1 MTFTL
6 VSYTLSL
13 SYLLHA
19 CSVPSFVTRGLLF
32 LDMLAE
38 RQASD
43 QRHGMWIGNEE
54 YIVRVHRDG
63 KAQGSAVYP
72 LSLSILRSQWVSHL
86 MSAAHGRKWPVEPKS
101 VQTQFLSR
109 FSSMIRCACVLLC
122 FAVGSACQSLLSK
135 QVLTSSPYARL
146 QWPSFQAA
154 VAADVSIDV
163 THRPNSIEVQ
173 VWEAGWI
180 YNSIIARASVP
191 IPGALPLL
199 PLDVPSFRYPCL
211 TLHSVNV

>member
-1 MTFTL
+1 MGVTPDVGCTREEVARRAKIRSNTVFVKIL
-6 VSYTLSL
+6 VN
-13 SYLLHA
+13 
-19 CSVPSFVTRGLLF
+19 
-32 LDMLAE
+32 
-38 RQASD
+38 D
-43 QRHGMWIGNEE
+43 QVCLRI
-54 YIVRVHRDG
+54 
-63 KAQGSAVYP
+63 AV
-72 LSLSILRSQWVSHL
+72 
-86 MSAAHGRKWPVEPKS
+86 
-101 VQTQFLSR
+101 
-109 FSSMIRCACVLLC
+109 
-122 FAVGSACQSLLSK
+122 FAVGSACQSVLSK